1 MTELNRLHFTCFHLE
16 QFHMQAESLVKPLMQ
31 TITHQHSRVR
41 VSVIEA
47 TGVVIQHGNG
57 KNVDDVL
64 SHLAQRLFDD
74 SPKVQ
79 FVFCIWSL
87 PLDLDNKILKNKH
100 VSFILSFHLS
110 IPLSVCPS
118 LQVRKM
124 VTAVVGDWLLHM
136 RDRYS
141 YFAKLIPLLLS
152 NINDEIPEI
161 R

>member
-1 MTELNRLHFTCFHLE
+1 MHFLSFSSEH
-16 QFHMQAESLVKPLMQ
+16 FHMQAESLVKPLMQ
-31 TITHQHSRVR
+31 TISHQHSRVR

-47 TGVVIQHGNG
+47 TGAVIQHGTG

-74 SPKVQ
+74 SPQVEFKAMFEAHCVLLH
-79 FVFCIWSL
+79 L
-87 PLDLDNKILKNKH
+87 PLLN
-100 VSFILSFHLS
+100 SAF
-110 IPLSVCPS
+110 SVFF
-118 LQVRKM
+118 QVRKA
-124 VTAVVGDWLLHM
+124 VTVVVGDWLLHM

-141 YFAKLIPLLLS
+141 YFHKLIPLLLS

>member
-1 MTELNRLHFTCFHLE
+1 
-16 QFHMQAESLVKPLMQ
+16 MQAESLVKPLMQ

-79 FVFCIWSL
+79 FVFCICSL
-87 PLDLDNKILKNKH
+87 PLDLILTFDNKILTNKYAR
-100 VSFILSFHLS
+100 FTLTIHLP
-110 IPLSVCPS
+110 IPLSLCPS

-124 VTAVVGDWLLHM
+124 VTVVVGDWLLHM